1 MIFFSV
7 RNLNLLDEQLAFGNI
22 DASVTGRMRFWF
34 RPAFR
39 NSDKVSRSRSAVSSG
54 DCCRL
59 QHALL

>member
-7 RNLNLLDEQLAFGNI
+7 RNLNLLDEQFAFGNI

-39 NSDKVSRSRSAVSSG
+39 KSNKVSRGRKRASSR
-54 DCCRL
+54 DCYVLARY
-59 QHALL
+59 